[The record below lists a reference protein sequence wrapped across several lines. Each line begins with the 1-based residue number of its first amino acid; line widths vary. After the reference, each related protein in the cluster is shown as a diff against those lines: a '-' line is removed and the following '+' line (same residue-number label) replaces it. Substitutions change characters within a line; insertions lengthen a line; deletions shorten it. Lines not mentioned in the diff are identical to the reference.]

1 MGTMMISRESF
12 TRGAALF
19 ARNDA
24 AEVWFH
30 ESDRGTVAIGFHGT
44 RAQRP
49 DFNFIF
55 KTRARAETYAMEYL
69 AGQQQSDAA
78 RTARQIAAKARR
90 ASEMTSLQPGDVL
103 YRSWGYD
110 QTNVDFYEVTEKP
123 SAATAV
129 IVGISAK
136 SVAGSSHGGM
146 SDEVVPLKGSFGDHP
161 SKKIIRSLGDLS
173 LWDGRPKYRSWY
185 A

>member
-1 MGTMMISRESF
+1 MGTMMMSRDLF

-24 AEVWFH
+24 AEVWFR

-49 DFNFIF
+49 DFNFSF
-55 KTRARAETYAMEYL
+55 RTRARAETYAMEYL

-78 RTARQIAAKARR
+78 RTARQIADKARR
-90 ASEMTSLQPGDVL
+90 SSEMSALYVGAIL

-110 QTNVDFYEVTEKP
+110 QTNVDFYEVIEKP
-123 SAATAV
+123 SLSSAV
-129 IVGISAK
+129 IAEISAA
-136 SVAGSSHGGM
+136 SVPGSDHGGM
-146 SDEVVPLKGSFGDHP
+146 SDNVIPVKGSFGENP
-161 SKKIIRSLGDLS
+161 TKKTIRSLGQLS